1 MWRQIANL
9 HGDEIYLII
18 SLLIFLTFFIL
29 VAIMLFTMKK
39 SFVDYMKGLPFD
51 ESDKQND
58 NLPESERI

>member
-1 MWRQIANL
+1 MWRQITNL

-29 VAIMLFTMKK
+29 VAILLFTMKK